1 MTDAACV
8 RCGVRRSAASPD
20 VGALAWPLT
29 LEIVG
34 DERRDVYKVKDVG
47 WLAAIGVARSGR

>member
-8 RCGVRRSAASPD
+8 RCAVRRSAASPHI
-20 VGALAWPLT
+20 GALGWPLT

-34 DERRDVYKVKDVG
+34 DGRRDVYKVKCVG